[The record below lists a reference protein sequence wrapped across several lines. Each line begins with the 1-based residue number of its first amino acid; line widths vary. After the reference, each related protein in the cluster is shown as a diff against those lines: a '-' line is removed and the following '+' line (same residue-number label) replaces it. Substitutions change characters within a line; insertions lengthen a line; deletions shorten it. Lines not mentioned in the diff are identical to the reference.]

1 MKRPVS
7 SISNVSDTISSRLK
21 RNRSSQPLYPEE
33 NASDVENDSTMLGGQ
48 ENSIKSV
55 SQYSKEASTKHSI
68 KSSNKNS
75 NGSQNASLRSK
86 ISFSSLSS
94 NQNRK
99 NMPAINEQSQHEDK
113 DLESTDRAVVDSVVS
128 RTSTT
133 KKLPLTQIQNS
144 TNAGITCTSNQVQ
157 PRPTAEVLEWLRELF
172 DLLNSN
178 MAFQNDERSL
188 SKIGEDLGLDE
199 TSLITV
205 AARTPQKS
213 ALKLFRL
220 LYPTISSRASCKS
233 ISQIPSAVLDNIYL
247 YTRTL
252 HPNLNF
258 KMIDMRR
265 AIGTSIRTAKHEIR
279 KMGYQQHDKREELQY
294 DDSLDPD
301 ETQDEIENYMNNTDI
316 ERSTSDTASFHHDQN
331 LDKDEDD
338 EEVQDLTIDEEL
350 DDEEED
356 EF

>member
-113 DLESTDRAVVDSVVS
+113 DLESTD
-128 RTSTT
+128 
-133 KKLPLTQIQNS
+133 
-144 TNAGITCTSNQVQ
+144 